1 MTALQEIFNN
11 REIAIGIW
19 VIIALAVV
27 LISKSLRQPLLQF
40 LKTAIPILFC
50 RKFVVF
56 YCVFIAFFLF
66 AVDILKWATFWDSS
80 MLKDTIFWV
89 VFVELPLFA
98 KAIEK
103 AKDNRFFS
111 DLIADNL
118 KFIVLFEFFVGF
130 WTFDLWIELVAI
142 PVTVFVSFLCALA
155 SREKKHKPA
164 KTFFDILLVIWG
176 FIVLTHAV
184 SSTVPDPK
192 ACFNWDTLKSLM
204 LPVLL
209 LVLNLPV
216 VYGLALYSGYEQL
229 FIRIKNGAKDK
240 WKMKFQIVGFAGI
253 SLPRVSAI
261 RRNIQKTFLVSL
273 NADDMR
279 KSLNKLEDHLAM
291 QIGDNYMKRA
301 KFYVGV
307 CVTAAAGSLIGLVL
321 ANSEVS
327 IKDIITLNFVLDIP
341 RIKEILTYIFSVSL
355 VFSLALLFYAIGF
368 RKRKNE
374 EITQIKKYA
383 VFEFLFVLKKQKAQ
397 LQEYPPIDDPVSL
410 FVNYLQIAYELKE
423 ACTKALEVYGN
434 LLNNWERESIELLQT
449 STMGL
454 LTNATIG
461 GGSFT
466 DFDVDSFCE
475 YYREKVK
482 AMQHG
487 ANFNAFTSMVKS
499 DAEKY
504 TKRIESTYEDFKR
517 YYE

>member
-1 MTALQEIFNN
+1 MTAIQEIFNN

-19 VIIALAVV
+19 VIIALSVV

-56 YCVFIAFFLF
+56 YCVFISFFLL
-66 AVDILKWATFWDSS
+66 AADILKWAAFWDSS

-103 AKDNRFFS
+103 AKDNRFFPN
-111 DLIADNL
+111 LVTDNL
-118 KFIVLFEFFVGF
+118 KFIVLVEFFIGF

-142 PVTVFVSFLCALA
+142 PITVFVSFLCALA

-164 KTFFDILLVIWG
+164 KTFFDTLLIIWG
-176 FIVLTHAV
+176 IIIFIHAV
-184 SSTVPDPK
+184 SSTAQDPK
-192 ACFNWDTLKSLM
+192 AFFNLDTLKSLL
-204 LPVLL
+204 LPVFLL
-209 LVLNLPV
+209 ILNLPV

-229 FIRIKNGAKDK
+229 FIKIKNGAKEK
-240 WKMKFQIVGFAGI
+240 WKMKFQIVRFAGI

-261 RRNIQKTFLVSL
+261 RRNIQRTVLVSL

-279 KSLNKLEDHLAM
+279 RSLNKLENHLAM

-307 CVTAAAGSLIGLVL
+307 CITAAAGSLIGLVL

-355 VFSLALLFYAIGF
+355 VFSLVLLFYAIGF
-368 RKRKNE
+368 RKSKNE

-383 VFEFLFVLKKQKAQ
+383 VFEFLFVLKKQKSQ

-423 ACTKALEVYGN
+423 ACTKALDVYGN

-454 LTNATIG
+454 LTSATIG
-461 GGSFT
+461 GGDFK
-466 DFDVDSFCE
+466 DFDVDSFCK
-475 YYREKVK
+475 YYRGKV
-482 AMQHG
+482 AEMQNG
-487 ANFNAFTSMVKS
+487 ANFNAFISMLRS

-504 TKRIESTYEDFKR
+504 TKRIEATYEDFKR

>member
-184 SSTVPDPK
+184 SSTVQDPK
-192 ACFNWDTLKSLM
+192 AFFNWDTLKSLM

-216 VYGLALYSGYEQL
+216 VYGLALYSG
-229 FIRIKNGAKDK
+229 KDK

-261 RRNIQKTFLVSL
+261 RRNIQKTILVSL

-423 ACTKALEVYGN
+423 ACTKALDVYGN

>member
-1 MTALQEIFNN
+1 MAAVQEIFNN

-19 VIIALAVV
+19 VIVAFLVV
-27 LISKSLRQPLLQF
+27 LIRKSLRQPLLQF

-56 YCVFIAFFLF
+56 YCVFIAFFLL
-66 AVDILKWATFWDSS
+66 AVDILKWTAFWDSS

-111 DLIADNL
+111 NLVADNL

-130 WTFDLWIELVAI
+130 WTFDLCIELVAI
-142 PVTVFVSFLCALA
+142 PITVFVSFLCALA

-176 FIVLTHAV
+176 IIILIHAV
-184 SSTVPDPK
+184 SSTVQDPE
-192 ACFNWDTLKSLM
+192 AFFNLDTLKSLL
-204 LPVLL
+204 LPVFLL
-209 LVLNLPV
+209 ILNLPV

-240 WKMKFQIVGFAGI
+240 WKIKFQILRFAGI

-261 RRNIQKTFLVSL
+261 RRNIQRTILVSL
-273 NADDMR
+273 NADDMGR
-279 KSLNKLEDHLAM
+279 SLNKLADYLAM

-301 KFYVGV
+301 KFYVGA
-307 CVTAAAGSLIGLVL
+307 CITAAVGSLVGLVL

-327 IKDIITLNFVLDIP
+327 IKDLITMNFVLDIP

-355 VFSLALLFYAIGF
+355 VFSFVLLLYALGF
-368 RKRKNE
+368 KKRKNE

-383 VFEFLFVLKKQKAQ
+383 VFEFLFVLKKQKFQ

-423 ACTKALEVYGN
+423 ACTKALDVYGN

-449 STMGL
+449 STIGL

-461 GGSFT
+461 GGDFK
-466 DFDVDSFCE
+466 DFDIDSFCD
-475 YYREKVK
+475 YYRGKVA

-487 ANFNAFTSMVKS
+487 ANFNAFTSMLKS
-499 DAEKY
+499 DAENY

>member
-1 MTALQEIFNN
+1 
-11 REIAIGIW
+11 
-19 VIIALAVV
+19 
-27 LISKSLRQPLLQF
+27 
-40 LKTAIPILFC
+40 
-50 RKFVVF
+50 
-56 YCVFIAFFLF
+56 
-66 AVDILKWATFWDSS
+66 
-80 MLKDTIFWV
+80 
-89 VFVELPLFA
+89 
-98 KAIEK
+98 
-103 AKDNRFFS
+103 
-111 DLIADNL
+111 
-118 KFIVLFEFFVGF
+118 
-130 WTFDLWIELVAI
+130 
-142 PVTVFVSFLCALA
+142 
-155 SREKKHKPA
+155 
-164 KTFFDILLVIWG
+164 
-176 FIVLTHAV
+176 
-184 SSTVPDPK
+184 
-192 ACFNWDTLKSLM
+192 
-204 LPVLL
+204 
-209 LVLNLPV
+209 
-216 VYGLALYSGYEQL
+216 
-229 FIRIKNGAKDK
+229 
-240 WKMKFQIVGFAGI
+240 
-253 SLPRVSAI
+253 
-261 RRNIQKTFLVSL
+261 
-273 NADDMR
+273 
-279 KSLNKLEDHLAM
+279 
-291 QIGDNYMKRA
+291 MKRA

-341 RIKEILTYIFSVSL
+341 RIREILTYIFSVSL

-423 ACTKALEVYGN
+423 ACTKALDVYGN

>member
-103 AKDNRFFS
+103 AKGNRFFS

-184 SSTVPDPK
+184 SSTVQDPK
-192 ACFNWDTLKSLM
+192 AFFNWDTLKSLM

-355 VFSLALLFYAIGF
+355 VFSLALLFYCHPF
-368 RKRKNE
+368 
-374 EITQIKKYA
+374 
-383 VFEFLFVLKKQKAQ
+383 
-397 LQEYPPIDDPVSL
+397 
-410 FVNYLQIAYELKE
+410 
-423 ACTKALEVYGN
+423 
-434 LLNNWERESIELLQT
+434 
-449 STMGL
+449 
-454 LTNATIG
+454 
-461 GGSFT
+461 
-466 DFDVDSFCE
+466 
-475 YYREKVK
+475 
-482 AMQHG
+482 
-487 ANFNAFTSMVKS
+487 
-499 DAEKY
+499 
-504 TKRIESTYEDFKR
+504 
-517 YYE
+517 

>member
-1 MTALQEIFNN
+1 MRGFICF
-11 REIAIGIW
+11 
-19 VIIALAVV
+19 
-27 LISKSLRQPLLQF
+27 
-40 LKTAIPILFC
+40 FC
-50 RKFVVF
+50 
-56 YCVFIAFFLF
+56 
-66 AVDILKWATFWDSS
+66 
-80 MLKDTIFWV
+80 
-89 VFVELPLFA
+89 
-98 KAIEK
+98 
-103 AKDNRFFS
+103 
-111 DLIADNL
+111 
-118 KFIVLFEFFVGF
+118 
-130 WTFDLWIELVAI
+130 FDLWIELVAI

-184 SSTVPDPK
+184 SSTVQDPK
-192 ACFNWDTLKSLM
+192 AFFNWDTLKSLM

-261 RRNIQKTFLVSL
+261 RRNIQKTILVSL

-355 VFSLALLFYAIGF
+355 VFSLALLFYAI
-368 RKRKNE
+368 
-374 EITQIKKYA
+374 A
-383 VFEFLFVLKKQKAQ
+383 A
-397 LQEYPPIDDPVSL
+397 S
-410 FVNYLQIAYELKE
+410 
-423 ACTKALEVYGN
+423 C
-434 LLNNWERESIELLQT
+434 S
-449 STMGL
+449 
-454 LTNATIG
+454 
-461 GGSFT
+461 
-466 DFDVDSFCE
+466 
-475 YYREKVK
+475 
-482 AMQHG
+482 
-487 ANFNAFTSMVKS
+487 
-499 DAEKY
+499 
-504 TKRIESTYEDFKR
+504 
-517 YYE
+517 

>member
-1 MTALQEIFNN
+1 MAAIQEIFNN
-11 REIAIGIW
+11 REIAIGTW
-19 VIIALAVV
+19 VIIALLVV

-56 YCVFIAFFLF
+56 YCVFIASFLF
-66 AVDILKWATFWDSS
+66 AVDILRWTTFWDSS
-80 MLKDTIFWV
+80 MLKDTIFWI
-89 VFVELPLFA
+89 VFVELPLFV

-111 DLIADNL
+111 NLIADNL
-118 KFIVLFEFFVGF
+118 KFIVLFEFFVEF

-142 PVTVFVSFLCALA
+142 PITVFISSLHALA

-164 KTFFDILLVIWG
+164 KALFDILLKIWG
-176 FIVLTHAV
+176 IIILIHAV
-184 SSTVPDPK
+184 SSTVQDPK
-192 ACFNWDTLKSLM
+192 AFFNLDTLKSLL
-204 LPVLL
+204 LPVSLL
-209 LVLNLPV
+209 ILNLPV
-216 VYGLALYSGYEQL
+216 VYGLALYNGYEQL
-229 FIRIKNGAKDK
+229 FIKIKNGAKDK
-240 WKMKFQIVGFAGI
+240 WKMKFLIVRFAGI

-261 RRNIQKTFLVSL
+261 RRNIQRTILVSL

-279 KSLNKLEDHLAM
+279 RSLNKLEDHLAM

-307 CVTAAAGSLIGLVL
+307 CITAAAGSLVGLVL
-321 ANSEVS
+321 ANSAVT

-341 RIKEILTYIFSVSL
+341 KIKEILTYIFSVSL
-355 VFSLALLFYAIGF
+355 VFSFAFLFYAIGF

-383 VFEFLFVLKKQKAQ
+383 IFEFLFVLKKQKSQ
-397 LQEYPPIDDPVSL
+397 LQEYPPIDDPISL

-423 ACTKALEVYGN
+423 ACTKALDVYGN
-434 LLNNWERESIELLQT
+434 LLSNWERESIELLQT
-449 STMGL
+449 STMRL

-461 GGSFT
+461 GGEFKN
-466 DFDVDSFCE
+466 FNIGSFCE
-475 YYREKVK
+475 YYREKVE
-482 AMQHG
+482 AMQHE
-487 ANFNAFTSMVKS
+487 ANLNACISILRN

-504 TKRIESTYEDFKR
+504 TQRIESTYEDFKR

>member
-1 MTALQEIFNN
+1 
-11 REIAIGIW
+11 
-19 VIIALAVV
+19 
-27 LISKSLRQPLLQF
+27 
-40 LKTAIPILFC
+40 
-50 RKFVVF
+50 
-56 YCVFIAFFLF
+56 
-66 AVDILKWATFWDSS
+66 
-80 MLKDTIFWV
+80 ML
-89 VFVELPLFA
+89 
-98 KAIEK
+98 
-103 AKDNRFFS
+103 
-111 DLIADNL
+111 
-118 KFIVLFEFFVGF
+118 
-130 WTFDLWIELVAI
+130 
-142 PVTVFVSFLCALA
+142 
-155 SREKKHKPA
+155 
-164 KTFFDILLVIWG
+164 
-176 FIVLTHAV
+176 
-184 SSTVPDPK
+184 
-192 ACFNWDTLKSLM
+192 

-209 LVLNLPV
+209 LILNLPV

-229 FIRIKNGAKDK
+229 FIRIKKGTKDK
-240 WKMKFQIVGFAGI
+240 WKMKFQIVKFAGI

-261 RRNIQKTFLVSL
+261 RRNIQKTILVSL
-273 NADDMR
+273 NADDLR
-279 KSLNKLEDHLAM
+279 NSLNKLEDHLAM

-307 CVTAAAGSLIGLVL
+307 CITAAVGSLVGLVL
-321 ANSEVS
+321 TNSGVS

-355 VFSLALLFYAIGF
+355 VFSIALLFYSIGF

-383 VFEFLFVLKKQKAQ
+383 VFEFLFVLKKQKSQ

-423 ACTKALEVYGN
+423 ACTKALDVYGN

-449 STMGL
+449 SAMGL

-461 GGSFT
+461 GGNIT

-475 YYREKVK
+475 YYKGKVK

-487 ANFNAFTSMVKS
+487 ANFNAFTSMLKS

-504 TKRIESTYEDFKR
+504 TQRIESTYEDFKR

>member
-1 MTALQEIFNN
+1 MMLIQEIFNN

-19 VIIALAVV
+19 VIIVLAIV

-40 LKTAIPILFC
+40 LRTAIPILFC

-56 YCVFIAFFLF
+56 YCVFIVFLLF
-66 AVDILKWATFWDSS
+66 AVDILKWATFWDNS
-80 MLKDTIFWV
+80 MLKDMIFWV
-89 VFVELPLFA
+89 VFVELPLFT

-111 DLIADNL
+111 SLVKDNL

-130 WTFDLWIELVAI
+130 WTFDLWIELIVI
-142 PVTVFVSFLCALA
+142 PITVFVSFLYALA

-164 KTFFDILLVIWG
+164 KTFFDVLLAIWG
-176 FIVLTHAV
+176 IIVIIHAV
-184 SSTVPDPK
+184 SSTVQQPE
-192 ACFNWDTLKSLM
+192 AFFNWDTLKSLV

-240 WKMKFQIVGFAGI
+240 RKMKFQIVRFAGI
-253 SLPRVSAI
+253 SLSRVSAI
-261 RRNIQKTFLVSL
+261 RRNLPKTILVSL

-279 KSLNKLEDHLAM
+279 TSLNKLEDHLAM

-307 CVTAAAGSLIGLVL
+307 CITASAASLIGLVL

-327 IKDIITLNFVLDIP
+327 IRDIFTLNFVLDIP
-341 RIKEILTYIFSVSL
+341 RIKEILTYIFSVAL

-383 VFEFLFVLKKQKAQ
+383 VFEFLFVLKKQKSQ
-397 LQEYPPIDDPVSL
+397 LQEYPPVDDPVSL

-423 ACTKALEVYGN
+423 ACAKALDVYGN

-449 STMGL
+449 STIGL

-461 GGSFT
+461 GGDFT
-466 DFDVDSFCE
+466 DFDVNSFCE
-475 YYREKVK
+475 YYRGKME

-487 ANFNAFTSMVKS
+487 ANFNAFTSMLKS
-499 DAEKY
+499 DTEKY
-504 TKRIESTYEDFKR
+504 TKRIETTYEDFKR